1 MDKKLADMLWTARWG
16 LNNKKPDVALT
27 NVTAALVYIG
37 AEKAVEAPEPDRP
50 DNPMP
55 PDYMKGIW
63 EPKFVVVKGTK
74 FVDRGA
80 YKTAGG
86 RFEGLVVHY
95 TVSGRTAQTAK
106 NVLSWLAGKTWG
118 CMVMDE
124 DGIIYI
130 PEGFDIFRDWN
141 HHAGVSK
148 WGSKTSVSNVFA
160 GMEICCWGKNSK
172 VGPFRETKA
181 NANMIAGKYQT
192 FTEAQE
198 RELTNFILWARTKNP
213 EFKLENVVGHDELR
227 TAAGKHGDKQDPGA
241 SLSVTMPAYRAQ
253 LVARE
258 KAIKAGKVDDAPA
271 QTPVTSPPTSARIA
285 LSWESKSFA
294 RAEWSEVLTGL
305 IRENLHVYNGAK
317 DITRIVPNWANL
329 SSDQKVKA
337 LGEFFVALCTRESSW
352 DPTEQSVDVGTKS
365 NRDSWSIGLFQMS
378 VRDWQNDPKKGG
390 PGYTFEQL
398 IKPLPGIRLFHRA
411 MILQIENTGKL
422 ILKMGEKHYYWAPI
436 LEGNKHYALP
446 AILTDMKKAAPF
458 VA

>member
-1 MDKKLADMLWTARWG
+1 MDKKLADLLWTARWG

-50 DNPMP
+50 NAPMP
-55 PDYMKGIW
+55 PNYLKGIR
-63 EPKFVVVKGTK
+63 EPKFVTVKGVK
-74 FVDRGA
+74 FPDRGA

-95 TVSGRTAQTAK
+95 TVSGRTASSARA
-106 NVLSWLAGKTWG
+106 VVSWLASQGYG

-130 PEGFDIFRDWN
+130 PEGFDIFRDWGY
-141 HHAGVSK
+141 HAGVSK
-148 WGSKTSVSNVFA
+148 WGSRSSVSSYFA

-172 VGPFRETKA
+172 VGPFRETKGE
-181 NANMIAGKYQT
+181 ANMIPGKYQT
-192 FTEAQE
+192 YTQAQE
-198 RELTNFILWARTKNP
+198 DELTNFILWARTKNP

-227 TAAGKHGDKQDPGA
+227 TAAGKKGDKQDPGA

-258 KAIKAGKVDDAPA
+258 KAIKAGKVDDSPA
-271 QTPVTSPPTSARIA
+271 EKPPTSPPTSGRIA
-285 LSWESKSFA
+285 LSWESKSPT
-294 RAEWSEVLTGL
+294 RAEWSDVLTGL

-329 SSDQKVKA
+329 SSDQKIKA

-352 DPTEQSVDVGTKS
+352 DPSETSVDVGTKGDKS
-365 NRDSWSIGLFQMS
+365 SWSIGLFQMS

-390 PGYTFEQL
+390 PGFTFEQL
-398 IKPLPGIRLFHRA
+398 VTAIPGIRLFHRA
-411 MILQIENTGKL
+411 MILQIQNTGKL

-436 LEGNKHYALP
+436 LEGNKYYDLP
-446 AILTDMKKAAPF
+446 DILADMKKAASF
-458 VA
+458 VS